1 MGAARQGQTSP
12 VISSATA
19 RRQRFGIL
27 ACYLSL
33 VLCLFCLP
41 LLGALGIAS
50 YFRLSSETRALRNSV
65 MESVPGKW
73 NKQVAVNVGGWTLGL
88 VRFGSSFFNL
98 PPEAKAGL
106 QCLDAAEVGVY
117 KLQDSS
123 PTPDYSGVLAAADQS
138 MRRRGWER
146 IVGVVQGRQFVA
158 VYLPRNL
165 SAVKQMECRLVVLD
179 EHDLVVVSA
188 RGNLESLPALVRN
201 ATKGQPLIRW
211 PHAPSEG

>member
-1 MGAARQGQTSP
+1 
-12 VISSATA
+12 
-19 RRQRFGIL
+19 
-27 ACYLSL
+27 L

-50 YFRLSSETRALRNSV
+50 YFRLSSETRALRSSV

-73 NKQVAVNVGGWTLGL
+73 NQQIAVNVGGWTLGL

-98 PPEAKAGL
+98 PPEAKAAL
-106 QCLDAAEVGVY
+106 QFLQGAEVGVY
-117 KLQDSS
+117 ELQGSS
-123 PTPDYSGVLAAADQS
+123 PTLNYSRVLTAADQS
-138 MRRRGWER
+138 MKKRGWER
-146 IVGVVQGRQFVA
+146 IVGVVQGRQLVA
-158 VYLPRNL
+158 VYMPRAL
-165 SAVKQMECRLVVLD
+165 SGIKQMECRVVVLD

-188 RGNLESLPALVRN
+188 RGNPESLLALVRN